1 MEGKNGNYES
11 IREKLKKLL
20 ALAESGVGGEREN
33 ARRMFED
40 LCRKYGVEAE
50 ELADEQQEK
59 EWVFEVGAGKFWKDL
74 FVQCYC
80 MVTGRRSMVHHQA
93 SRCKVAVSLTA
104 LQYAELRG
112 LFEWHKANA
121 ELEMKQMKETL
132 LIAYCRKHGLFS
144 RRKEENEMPAELTAE
159 EMKMLLRAMRM
170 EEALSDRRY
179 CKMINDE

>member
-59 EWVFEVGAGKFWKDL
+59 E
-74 FVQCYC
+74 
-80 MVTGRRSMVHHQA
+80 
-93 SRCKVAVSLTA
+93 
-104 LQYAELRG
+104 
-112 LFEWHKANA
+112 N
-121 ELEMKQMKETL
+121 
-132 LIAYCRKHGLFS
+132 HGG
-144 RRKEENEMPAELTAE
+144 
-159 EMKMLLRAMRM
+159 
-170 EEALSDRRY
+170 
-179 CKMINDE
+179 DEHGSPSF